1 MSAPGY
7 RGDMQKCLPGCG
19 GTTGEQGGG
28 SLLKA
33 KLGNPAPGVHILWWQ
48 FRKHD
53 TTRHTNTHTELW
65 LGNYIEPLRTG
76 GYTTRTVRG
85 SVGWEKLLC
94 ISDFWILFLYRNLG
108 LSQPFEGKFR
118 QDNFLLHLLNPIV
131 QILPRPSYI
140 TKSMPF
146 KRLKPRAFIRV
157 GLCHCSELQNNR
169 PKANICIF

>member
-33 KLGNPAPGVHILWWQ
+33 KLGNPAPGVDILWWQ

-53 TTRHTNTHTELW
+53 TIRHTNTHTELW
-65 LGNYIEPLRTG
+65 LGNYVEHIRAG
-76 GYTTRTVRG
+76 GYTTNTVSG

-94 ISDFWILFLYRNLG
+94 VSDFQILFLYRNWG
-108 LSQPFEGKFR
+108 LSQPFERKFG
-118 QDNFLLHLLNPIV
+118 QDDFLSSLFNVVVHS
-131 QILPRPSYI
+131 LPSPSYV
-140 TKSMPF
+140 TKSMQLNP
-146 KRLKPRAFIRV
+146 
-157 GLCHCSELQNNR
+157 
-169 PKANICIF
+169 